1 MKTASNR
8 SWLRPGQPKCFHWSV
23 QTTCILDSSWI
34 LTELNLHSLSWWS
47 SLLNAGH
54 QDVFSFTIWF
64 HLGYLFSVNGYAN
77 RKKRKGLLYLP
88 RHPDIKAYRPRRLEP
103 IFFFFFLAESP
114 VHFLGAFPSSRGWLF
129 KTLQR
134 PLVCLLLMTTLE
146 ILSTF
151 ILISM
156 SASLFELRPSQFLQ
170 HTHLHRN
177 PIQHFQKHS
186 QTITARAGLYFYCKE
201 LTDSRSTL
209 CDIQKNANNCQT
221 GITLWTE

>member
-23 QTTCILDSSWI
+23 QTTCILDCSWI
-34 LTELNLHSLSWWS
+34 LTEQNLHSLSWWS

-103 IFFFFFLAESP
+103 IFFFFPLRISSPFLRSISKLKRLTVQNTP
-114 VHFLGAFPSSRGWLF
+114 KTSSMFAAHDNSWNSLYIYSYKYVSKLIWA
-129 KTLQR
+129 KT
-134 PLVCLLLMTTLE
+134 
-146 ILSTF
+146 
-151 ILISM
+151 
-156 SASLFELRPSQFLQ
+156 
-170 HTHLHRN
+170 
-177 PIQHFQKHS
+177 
-186 QTITARAGLYFYCKE
+186 
-201 LTDSRSTL
+201 
-209 CDIQKNANNCQT
+209 
-221 GITLWTE
+221 